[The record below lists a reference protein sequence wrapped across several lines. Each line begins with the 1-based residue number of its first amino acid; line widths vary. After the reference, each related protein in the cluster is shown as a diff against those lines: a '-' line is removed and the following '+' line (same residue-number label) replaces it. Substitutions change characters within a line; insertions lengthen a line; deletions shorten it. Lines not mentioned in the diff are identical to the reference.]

1 MTKHI
6 NNNSHNI
13 QLRELQYED
22 ELQGYDVQN
31 AKRSKKKQVKKM
43 KRDAYEWQFTN
54 WYGFVSVYYEAP
66 ERVLF
71 YC

>member
-1 MTKHI
+1 MPRHI

-13 QLRELQYED
+13 HVRELQEED

-43 KRDAYEWQFTN
+43 KHDPYE
-54 WYGFVSVYYEAP
+54 
-66 ERVLF
+66 
-71 YC
+71 